1 MTRRRSG
8 FTLIELLVVIAIIAI
23 LIGLLLPAVQKVR
36 EAAARMSCTNN
47 LKQQGLALHN
57 YHDAQQKFPST
68 YNNSNNPILTP
79 TTGSSYSDSWSS
91 WIREILPYIEQP
103 KHYPNAGKLKMVQC
117 PTDVNSEKLSGAW
130 AMSSYSAVGGV
141 GLRSATGLNAG
152 VLQWT
157 TFTKMAH
164 ITDGTSNTLMV
175 GERPSAA
182 NSGYGWWAYDS
193 DVAGAINNTGLTY
206 ATGTS
211 GSCPNPAIY
220 GPDLFTNPCAYNHFW
235 SGHTGGANWLL
246 ADGHVQFISYSVGT
260 TGVMAALATMSG
272 GEVTNLP

>member
-1 MTRRRSG
+1 MVTVSSPLWPVGSRRG

-68 YNNSNNPILTP
+68 YNNYNNPILTP

-117 PTDVNSEKLSGAW
+117 PTDVNSEKLSGTW

-141 GLRSATGLNAG
+141 GALVPPFLVF
-152 VLQWT
+152 VLLVLPRFASIW
-157 TFTKMAH
+157 AH
-164 ITDGTSNTLMV
+164 T
-175 GERPSAA
+175 P
-182 NSGYGWWAYDS
+182 
-193 DVAGAINNTGLTY
+193 
-206 ATGTS
+206 
-211 GSCPNPAIY
+211 
-220 GPDLFTNPCAYNHFW
+220 
-235 SGHTGGANWLL
+235 LL
-246 ADGHVQFISYSVGT
+246 GT
-260 TGVMAALATMSG
+260 TLLSISLLDTSASLVQYAVYVCWWRCWQSFHHQQFH
-272 GEVTNLP
+272 LPR